1 MATLLGQADAA
12 WDGRKYDDAGRL
24 YDEILRLEGG
34 NVRAAAGKSRALWAA
49 GAIRRVFSVGRTIQ
63 APVKSGKGPAGFETD
78 DVDVKSQDFLCDL
91 AIEMSP
97 SVVTPGESYEYTAK
111 VSLASSGK
119 KSIKI
124 KSIQVNV
131 TLDGALSSQALVP
144 LVKEVAQKQ
153 AAPIAEARGS
163 WKEEMKTWNLKVVV
177 TGDKGDAC
185 SSTISWK

>member
-1 MATLLGQADAA
+1 MLGQADTA
-12 WDGRKYDDAGRL
+12 WDGHKYDDAGRL

-34 NVRAAAGKSRALWAA
+34 NARAAAGKARALWAA
-49 GAIRRVFSVGRTIQ
+49 AAIRRVFLVGRTIQ
-63 APVKSGKGPAGFETD
+63 APVKAGKGPVGFDTA
-78 DVDVKSQDFLCDL
+78 DVDVRSQDFLCDL

-97 SVVTPGESYEYTAK
+97 SVVRPGESYEYTAK
-111 VSLASSGK
+111 VLLASSGK

-124 KSIQVNV
+124 KSIQANV
-131 TLDGALSSQALVP
+131 TLDGALSSQPLVP

-153 AAPIAEARGS
+153 APPIAEARGS

-185 SSTISWK
+185 SNTISWK